1 MILTPG
7 HGALPSG
14 HATEAFMVAY
24 ILWRLRRTVDSANDH
39 RWCEQL
45 MRQASRVA
53 INRTVAGVHFPV
65 DSAAG
70 QVLGLTLG
78 RYFVLRCTNV
88 PAATPAP
95 MYRAWSFLG
104 DLYGHSADFDWTLL
118 FDTSAVSLANDGMPA
133 ALPGFVV
140 PMSTPTPTATGSDA
154 LKWLWDLAAGEQL
167 FT

>member
-7 HGALPSG
+7 HASLPSG

-24 ILWRLRRTVDSANDH
+24 LLWRLRRTVDSTNDH

-45 MRQASRVA
+45 MRQAARVA

-70 QVLGLTLG
+70 QALGLILG

-88 PAATPAP
+88 PAASTPT
-95 MYRAWSFLG
+95 YRAWNFHG
-104 DLYGHSADFDWTLL
+104 DRYGVRSDFDWTLL
-118 FDTSAVSLANDGMPA
+118 FSATAASLGNDGMPA
-133 ALPGFVV
+133 ALPGFVT
-140 PMSTPTPTATGSDA
+140 PMTAATPTATGSAA
-154 LKWLWDLAAGEQL
+154 LKWLWDLAAAEQL